1 VPPLFGI
8 IEKGNTMSED
18 SQKEIIKGFQIP
30 YPEFGI
36 VPKVIIKGDAIK
48 VPGTEVN
55 PSITIVN
62 EGDKTE

>member
-1 VPPLFGI
+1 
-8 IEKGNTMSED
+8 MSED
-18 SQKEIIKGFQIP
+18 SQEKLIKGFQIP